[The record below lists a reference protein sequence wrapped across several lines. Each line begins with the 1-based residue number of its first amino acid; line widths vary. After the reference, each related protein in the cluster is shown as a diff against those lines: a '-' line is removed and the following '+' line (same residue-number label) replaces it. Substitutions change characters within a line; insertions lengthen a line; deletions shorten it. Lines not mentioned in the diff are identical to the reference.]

1 MVDFQQGF
9 IKLSPIPPQQ
19 VMSLVG
25 PMLVADE
32 QIIAAFKSIRDS
44 VVFTNKRILAINV
57 QGITGKK
64 IDYTSL
70 PYSKV
75 QAFSIETAGV
85 LDRDCELE
93 LYYSAVGKVKFEIRG
108 SFDIV
113 GFNRIL
119 SQYVL

>member
-1 MVDFQQGF
+1 
-9 IKLSPIPPQQ
+9 
-19 VMSLVG
+19 
-25 PMLVADE
+25 MLVADE